1 LFAKNEKWQ
10 MKNLLEVKHLTIDFD
25 TENGQFRAVNDISFS
40 IAKGEILGIVG
51 ESGSGKSVTSLS
63 LMQLLPQPPAK
74 YSAGEI
80 LFTEDGKETV
90 NLLSLDKDEI
100 RAYRG
105 ASLAMIFQEPMTSL
119 NPVFKCGLQVTEAI
133 QLHQKVD
140 FETAKVKTLE
150 LFEKVKLP
158 DPNRMFESYPHQLSG
173 GQKQRVM
180 IAMAMSCEPS
190 ILIADEPTT
199 ALDVTV
205 QRTILDLM
213 LELKAQTGMS
223 MIFISHDLGVISEL
237 CDRVLVMHKGIIVEQ
252 GAVKDIFQN
261 PKHPYTQGLVACRPS
276 LKHKLHRLPT
286 VQNYLLDG
294 YFEAKIITSEEIQAR
309 QTALYAQ
316 KPLLKVEN
324 VSVKY
329 PSKKNWY
336 GKTTEW
342 LHAVNQVNFE
352 VFPGESFGLVG
363 ESGCG
368 KTTLGRSIARL
379 NDISAGEIW
388 YENQNISALS
398 ASEMRPL
405 RREIQLIFQDP
416 YASLNPRMRIGAAIQ
431 EPMQVHKLHDNDTQR
446 KAKVIDLLE
455 TVGLTADQ
463 YNRYPHEFSGGQRQR
478 ICIAR
483 ALALEPRFII
493 CDEIVSALDVSVQA
507 TVLNLLVDLR
517 EKFGLTYLFI
527 SHDLSVVKQLCDR
540 MMVMN
545 KGKIEE
551 IGFPEDIYA
560 NPSTDYVRKL
570 IGAIPGQ

>member
-1 LFAKNEKWQ
+1 
-10 MKNLLEVKHLTIDFD
+10 MKKLLEIKHLSIDFD
-25 TENGQFRAVNDISFS
+25 TENGQFRAVHDICFS

-51 ESGSGKSVTSLS
+51 ESGSGKSVTSLA
-63 LMQLLPQPPAK
+63 LMRLLPHPPATF
-74 YSAGEI
+74 ATGEI
-80 LFTEDGKETV
+80 LFTEENKKTV
-90 NLLSLDKDEI
+90 NLLTLDQDEI

-105 ASLAMIFQEPMTSL
+105 SSLAMIFQEPMTSL
-119 NPVFKCGLQVTEAI
+119 NPVFKCGHQVTEAI
-133 QLHQKVD
+133 QLHQKVN
-140 FETAKVKTLE
+140 FEVAKQKTLE
-150 LFEKVKLP
+150 LFESVKLP
-158 DPNRMFESYPHQLSG
+158 DPSRMFESYPHQLSG

-213 LELKAQTGMS
+213 LELKEQTGMS

-237 CDRVLVMHKGIIVEQ
+237 CDRVLVMHKGKIVEE

-261 PKHPYTQGLVACRPS
+261 PQHPYTKGLIACRPS

-286 VQNYLLDG
+286 VQNFLTDG
-294 YFEAKIITSEEIQAR
+294 FFDAKVITSEETKAR
-309 QTALYAQ
+309 QTTLYA
-316 KPLLKVEN
+316 KESLLKVKN
-324 VSVKY
+324 ISVKY

-342 LHAVNQVNFE
+342 LTAVNDISFE

-368 KTTLGRSIARL
+368 KTTLGRSIAKL
-379 NDISAGEIW
+379 NEINVGEIL
-388 YENQNISALS
+388 YKNQNIGNMNA
-398 ASEMRPL
+398 AEMRPL

-416 YASLNPRMRIGAAIQ
+416 YASLNPRMRIGNAVQ
-431 EPMQVHKLHDNDTQR
+431 EPMQVHKILDDDKQR
-446 KAKVIDLLE
+446 KARVIDLLE

-463 YNRYPHEFSGGQRQR
+463 YDRYPHEFSGGQRQR

-540 MMVMN
+540 LMVMN
-545 KGKIEE
+545 KGKMEE

-560 NPSTDYVRKL
+560 HPSTEYVKKL
-570 IGAIPGQ
+570 IRAIPGNSIGK

>member
-1 LFAKNEKWQ
+1 MQ
-10 MKNLLEVKHLTIDFD
+10 
-25 TENGQFRAVNDISFS
+25 
-40 IAKGEILGIVG
+40 
-51 ESGSGKSVTSLS
+51 KSS
-63 LMQLLPQPPAK
+63 PK
-74 YSAGEI
+74 
-80 LFTEDGKETV
+80 K
-90 NLLSLDKDEI
+90 
-100 RAYRG
+100 
-105 ASLAMIFQEPMTSL
+105 
-119 NPVFKCGLQVTEAI
+119 
-133 QLHQKVD
+133 
-140 FETAKVKTLE
+140 
-150 LFEKVKLP
+150 
-158 DPNRMFESYPHQLSG
+158 
-173 GQKQRVM
+173 KQR
-180 IAMAMSCEPS
+180 
-190 ILIADEPTT
+190 
-199 ALDVTV
+199 
-205 QRTILDLM
+205 
-213 LELKAQTGMS
+213 
-223 MIFISHDLGVISEL
+223 HD
-237 CDRVLVMHKGIIVEQ
+237 K
-252 GAVKDIFQN
+252 
-261 PKHPYTQGLVACRPS
+261 
-276 LKHKLHRLPT
+276 RL
-286 VQNYLLDG
+286 Y
-294 YFEAKIITSEEIQAR
+294 I
-309 QTALYAQ
+309 AQ

-336 GKTTEW
+336 GKTTDW
-342 LHAVNQVNFE
+342 LHAVNQVSFE

-379 NDISAGEIW
+379 NDINEGGIW
-388 YENQNISALS
+388 YENQNIATLS
-398 ASEMRPL
+398 STEMRPL

-431 EPMQVHKLHDNDTQR
+431 EPMQVHKLHENDAQR

-483 ALALEPRFII
+483 ALALEPRFVI

-551 IGFPEDIYA
+551 IGFPEDIYT

>member
-1 LFAKNEKWQ
+1 

-25 TENGQFRAVNDISFS
+25 TENGSFRAVDNISFS

-63 LMQLLPQPPAK
+63 LMRLLPQPPAN
-74 YSAGEI
+74 YTAGEI
-80 LFTEDGKETV
+80 LFTEENKETV
-90 NLLSLDKDEI
+90 NFLNLDKDDI

-105 ASLAMIFQEPMTSL
+105 ASVAMIFQEPMTSL

-133 QLHQKVD
+133 QLHQKVN
-140 FETAKVKTLE
+140 FETAKQKTLE

-180 IAMAMSCEPS
+180 IAMAMSCEPR

-213 LELKAQTGMS
+213 LELKNETGMS

-237 CDRVLVMHKGIIVEQ
+237 CDRVLVMHKGHIVEE
-252 GAVKDIFQN
+252 GAVHTIFNHPQ
-261 PKHPYTQGLVACRPS
+261 HPYTKGLIACRPS

-286 VQNYLLDG
+286 VQNFLTDG
-294 YFEAKIITSEEIQAR
+294 YFDAKVISDEATKER
-309 QTALYAQ
+309 QSALYAQ
-316 KPLLKVEN
+316 EPLLKVQN

-329 PSKKNWY
+329 SSQKNWY
-336 GKTTEW
+336 GKVTAW
-342 LHAVNQVNFE
+342 LTAVNDISFE
-352 VFPGESFGLVG
+352 VFSGESFGLVG

-379 NDISAGEIW
+379 NDINAGEIW
-388 YENQNISALS
+388 YKNQNIAALS
-398 ASEMRPL
+398 SNEMRPL

-431 EPMQVHKLHDNDTQR
+431 EPMQVHKMHDNETQR
-446 KAKVIDLLE
+446 KEKVIDLLE
-455 TVGLTADQ
+455 TVGLNADQ

-545 KGKIEE
+545 KGKMEE
-551 IGFPEDIYA
+551 IGFPADIYGH
-560 NPSTDYVRKL
+560 PKTEYVRKL
-570 IGAIPGQ
+570 IGAIPGQKNNA

>member
-1 LFAKNEKWQ
+1 
-10 MKNLLEVKHLTIDFD
+10 MKNLLEVKHLTIDFT

-63 LMQLLPQPPAK
+63 LMQLLPQPPAN

-80 LFTEDGKETV
+80 LFTEENKATV
-90 NLLSLDKDEI
+90 NLLSLDKDAI

-140 FETAKVKTLE
+140 FEAAKVKTLE

-180 IAMAMSCEPS
+180 IAMAISCEPS

-286 VQNYLLDG
+286 VQNYLTDG
-294 YFEAKIITSEEIQAR
+294 HFDAKIITAEETKAR
-309 QTALYAQ
+309 QTSLYSQ
-316 KPLLKVEN
+316 KPQLKVEN

-336 GKTTEW
+336 GKTIEW

-388 YENQNISALS
+388 YENQNITTLS

-551 IGFPEDIYA
+551 IGYPEDIYA
-560 NPSTDYVRKL
+560 KPSTDYVRKL